1 MKIYDA
7 NGMCWIWDSQLCTLC
22 MLGSNP
28 NDGQQF
34 DSLEQAVKWLNDN
47 GYMEE

>member
-7 NGMCWIWDSQLCTLC
+7 NGMCWIWNQELQVLHMICH
-22 MLGSNP
+22 GSH
-28 NDGQQF
+28 DGQGF
-34 DSLEQAVKWLNDN
+34 DNVEQALKWLNDN